1 MTEFKYP
8 PYSQFMKY
16 FFFQKQVMILQP
28 PRRLPAGKREY
39 IVTLAREEF
48 QRSSECL
55 HMDPAHIKGP
65 AVWVYTSGPSPCIA
79 V

>member
-1 MTEFKYP
+1 
-8 PYSQFMKY
+8 MKY
-16 FFFQKQVMILQP
+16 LSFQKQVMILQP